1 MEKARLGAVDWPG
14 ISVRQ
19 ACGSDAASLIAI
31 MDDATRYKVE
41 RGDLAWG
48 PHGDSARRVARAIE
62 RGEMHV
68 VSHAGKDIGTACIQ
82 WDDEP
87 YWGTQPPVAGYLH
100 GLAINNGFHG
110 AGIGSWV
117 MDWAQRHVSA
127 QGRGWLRLDCS
138 AGNPGLCRYY
148 ERCGFVRVGE
158 QVFANGHVAALY
170 QRAADRA
177 MYQQPLTPYLGRA
190 ST

>member
-1 MEKARLGAVDWPG
+1 MDVEKARLGAVDWPG

-62 RGEMHV
+62 R
-68 VSHAGKDIGTACIQ
+68 
-82 WDDEP
+82 DDEP

-117 MDWAQRHVSA
+117 MGWAQRHVSA

-177 MYQQPLTPYLGRA
+177 MYQQPLTPHLGRA

>member
-1 MEKARLGAVDWPG
+1 MEMDTTRAVEFAAL
-14 ISVRQ
+14 SVRQ
-19 ACGSDAASLIAI
+19 AHGSDAASLIAI

-48 PHGDSARRVARAIE
+48 PHGDSARRVVRAIE

-68 VSHAGKDIGTACIQ
+68 VSHAGQNIGTACIQ

-87 YWGTQPPVAGYLH
+87 YWGAQLPVAGYLH
-100 GLAINNGFHG
+100 GLAIKNGFHG
-110 AGIGSWV
+110 VGIGSWV
-117 MDWAQRHVSA
+117 MDWVQRHVSA
-127 QGRGWLRLDCS
+127 QGRGWLRLDCA

-148 ERCGFVRVGE
+148 EQRGFVRVGQ
-158 QVFANGHVAALY
+158 QVFASGHVAALY

-177 MYQQPLTPYLGRA
+177 MFQQPLISHPGQA

>member
-1 MEKARLGAVDWPG
+1 MGAHVDLEKARLGAVDWAG

-31 MDDATRYKVE
+31 MDDATLYKVE

-48 PHGDSARRVARAIE
+48 PRGDSARRVAGAIE

-68 VSHAGKDIGTACIQ
+68 VSHAGQDIGTACIQ
-82 WDDEP
+82 WDDAT
-87 YWGTQPPVAGYLH
+87 YWGPQPPVAGYLH
-100 GLAINNGFHG
+100 GLAIHSACRG
-110 AGIGSWV
+110 AGIGHGIIE
-117 MDWAQRHVSA
+117 WALRHVSA

-158 QVFANGHVAALY
+158 QVFASGHVAALY
-170 QRAADRA
+170 QRAADLSAAAPR
-177 MYQQPLTPYLGRA
+177 
-190 ST
+190 